1 MPCSLKPL
9 ELHVEAMAPHAS
21 VRLASG
27 NQPGPSGRQDWAHS
41 SRLDVPIP
49 TPEPVNE
56 LMYAAKG
63 AAGGTE
69 HGSGEGKV
77 ILGYPREPLW

>member
-1 MPCSLKPL
+1 MLCRLKPL
-9 ELHVEAMAPHAS
+9 ELHVETMAPHAS
-21 VRLASG
+21 VRVASE
-27 NQPGPSGRQDWAHS
+27 NQPGPSARRDWALS

-49 TPEPVNE
+49 TAEPVDV
-56 LMYAAKG
+56 LMYTAKG

-77 ILGYPREPLW
+77 ILGYPRGPMF